1 MQSNEKYKRLKIR
14 REEKWTRCRRKR
26 IEEEGESVVSS
37 RRLNM
42 GKNSTEAR
50 RSNVR
55 PFGND
60 KYLVAK
66 NHPIYQSPLLLSM

>member
-42 GKNSTEAR
+42 AGKKFHGGSSIQRTSLWER
-50 RSNVR
+50 
-55 PFGND
+55 
-60 KYLVAK
+60 
-66 NHPIYQSPLLLSM
+66 